1 MTKQTV
7 AEPEPASSQ
16 AQPSR
21 SPPSQ
26 AELAMRRYFRENVAS
41 PLDNRLWPLRLV
53 PPLLKQT
60 MLYAP
65 TVKAETGLSRWQVLR
80 DCWRTCMRE
89 QFWPAGY
96 YRYRLYRPE
105 RQPIASRFIDERF
118 GFPLLARLNDPEEV
132 AVLDDKLRF
141 AEACAELGLAHVEVL
156 AYIEGGELVQAAF
169 DSPDQLP
176 RRDLFVK
183 STSLRSGWGVQRWTY
198 DAASGRYRHEG
209 RGASPAELVDLIRK
223 LSLGE
228 ESSFAPV
235 RPPIWRRW
243 FSNEKVQE
251 GGDERPYIVQPAMRN
266 HERMSAFTNG
276 ALCTVRI
283 VTARAKGGDPQ
294 VIVAS
299 LRMPTGK
306 SSVDNFVSGGVAS
319 PIDLQTGALGPAV
332 YMDPSR
338 PDRDTHPD
346 TGQPIAGAL
355 LPFWSEVQQL
365 ALAAH
370 RAFPRI
376 ATVGWDVAI
385 TSDGVKLL
393 EANTGWGFHV
403 VQMPQGKPL
412 GVTAL
417 PELLMSHAR

>member
-1 MTKQTV
+1 MTIKSASGPAGLTSSSEAV
-7 AEPEPASSQ
+7 RSEPSA
-16 AQPSR
+16 
-21 SPPSQ
+21 
-26 AELAMRRYFRENVAS
+26 AELGMRRYFRENVAS
-41 PLDNRLWPLRLV
+41 PMDNRLWPLRLI

-60 MLYAP
+60 MLYSP
-65 TVKAETGLSRWQVLR
+65 TVKAETGMSRWQVLR
-80 DCWRTCMRE
+80 HCWETCMRE

-105 RQPIASRFIDERF
+105 RRPIASRFIDERF
-118 GFPLLARLNDPEEV
+118 GFPLLARLNDPADV

-141 AEACAELGLAHVEVL
+141 AEACAGLGLAHVEVL
-156 AYIEGGELVQAAF
+156 AYVEGGKLVQATF
-169 DSPDQLP
+169 GNPDELP

-198 DAASGRYRHEG
+198 DGAKDVYRFEDRECTAAQ
-209 RGASPAELVDLIRK
+209 LVELIRK

-228 ESSFAPV
+228 ERSFEP
-235 RPPIWRRW
+235 RNPPLWKRW
-243 FSNEKVQE
+243 FSKDKVQE

-266 HERMSAFTNG
+266 HEEMAAFTNG

-283 VTARAKGGDPQ
+283 VTARPLGGEPQ

-299 LRMPTGK
+299 LRMPTGT
-306 SSVDNFVSGGVAS
+306 SNVDNFVAGGIAS
-319 PIDLQTGALGPAV
+319 PIDLETGELGSAV

-338 PDRDTHPD
+338 ADRDTHPD
-346 TGQPIAGAL
+346 TGQPIVGAL
-355 LPFWSEVQQL
+355 LPFWSEVKEL

-376 ATVGWDVAI
+376 ATVGWDVAV

-412 GVTAL
+412 GATLL
-417 PELLMSHAR
+417 PQLLMSHA